1 MKKQLFSIILFSLFI
16 IIIGFTGCDT
26 ATTGPQN
33 QDNPEQN
40 KKLTDIYV
48 AHKPYNVLYEAGDTL
63 NLSGLVIKAKYSDN
77 TEDVVDG
84 WASSPEDGSTL
95 TVVGD
100 SILITITYKDKSV
113 SFTIRVD
120 EKDNNA
126 VFSDSF
132 FWGTWVRMDNGTEY
146 EVLDSYVSENGT
158 PYRIL
163 DADSSSLTVETLG
176 TFTKESEEVKD
187 VIKNNSIPY
196 FRKGG
201 TNLEYSLKIVG
212 FANQNAGRAAA
223 TSVSGIKGIGK
234 STKYKN
240 FHSDGESN
248 EKGEIVLTAPTIND
262 EQTVT
267 ITNGNEVVVVS
278 GLKIAN
284 SGDYMGTIAL
294 VNKNQYNLKVTG
306 IIEEEYKDD
315 GYLFGNYTKTY
326 VMSIYFENISEN
338 ECTSSKYEIT
348 SADSNLT
355 IEPYDNSTSNR
366 LSYIIPKILPDA
378 KYGPIKVKL
387 TYGDITKPF
396 VDTGV
401 NIRIIN
407 PDLNGDSSKDQEWV
421 DYIPLR
427 FFRGLIPITISA
439 KSVMENNSALN
450 GFIIFPDGNSRFF
463 SVPDDESMVLLVP
476 TFGLNEQYLLAFS
489 GATVS
494 KELSKSSVMLYTV
507 SPGTSAVKQVDTD
520 DDMLLSYMTNGG
532 NNHSEEKA
540 VEVEEAFEAYLS
552 DGEVD
557 YWSVK
562 AESNEIFT
570 PGKTKYCTVSFSS
583 EYQTEES
590 LPSSFF
596 IQEGNYIREQQIS
609 PVSSKGM
616 TFLGWFDKKNDIE
629 VVEGTCIY
637 SDTELYAKWEI
648 INYKIDYELNSG
660 SFSDVNVAKTS
671 YTIKDSFELTEPVRN
686 GCKFLGWFT
695 DEACKEN
702 KVTSVTAGEIGDKKF
717 YAKWEIITYS
727 VTYVLNGGT
736 NNSLNKESYTVEDN
750 VWLTEPEKTGYEF
763 AGWYETEDF
772 TDSRLWWYL
781 SGTTGN
787 KIVYAKWEIAHYP
800 VTYELDGGTNDS
812 ENPASYTM
820 LNAAITLKNPSRKG
834 CTFSGWYKTVNDN
847 ETAVTKIAG
856 GETGA
861 ITLYAKWELA
871 EYSITYELN
880 GGTNSAS
887 NPANYTIES
896 STITFAEPSRTGY
909 DFKGW
914 YETSNYTGDAIT
926 AIPAESTGNRTLYA
940 KWQLTAYSITYVL
953 NGGENGNNPATYTM
967 ADDAI
972 TLNVPSKKGYNFL
985 GWYRTGS
992 FIGTEVTAI
1001 AGGETGAITLYAKW
1015 ELAEYSI
1022 TYELNGG
1029 TNNTANPAV
1038 YTIESSTITFA
1049 EPSRTGY
1056 DFMGWYGASD
1066 YSGDAI
1072 TAIPAESTG
1081 NRTLYTKWQI
1091 VTYSIE
1097 YTLNGGTNSANNPV
1111 SYNVASNQISL
1122 AAANKN
1128 GYDFMGWFTTSSFTG
1143 DAVDAVGG
1151 GETGNKHFYAK
1162 YQPKEYSI
1170 NYVLNGGTNSNS
1182 NPAGYTIESSTIT
1195 FAEPARTGYGFIGW
1209 YATSDFSGP
1218 KVTSIPAGSTGVVT
1232 LYAKW
1237 KNTGFTVTVAPYSDI
1252 SVTKTES
1259 GTTLTFTASED
1270 YSNYQW
1276 YIDNVAQTVTGNT
1289 LEFETSSLTAGV
1301 YSIYLE
1307 ASKNG
1312 RYYSSTINVTVGGNN

>member
-1 MKKQLFSIILFSLFI
+1 
-16 IIIGFTGCDT
+16 
-26 ATTGPQN
+26 
-33 QDNPEQN
+33 
-40 KKLTDIYV
+40 
-48 AHKPYNVLYEAGDTL
+48 
-63 NLSGLVIKAKYSDN
+63 
-77 TEDVVDG
+77 
-84 WASSPEDGSTL
+84 
-95 TVVGD
+95 
-100 SILITITYKDKSV
+100 
-113 SFTIRVD
+113 
-120 EKDNNA
+120 
-126 VFSDSF
+126 
-132 FWGTWVRMDNGTEY
+132 
-146 EVLDSYVSENGT
+146 
-158 PYRIL
+158 
-163 DADSSSLTVETLG
+163 
-176 TFTKESEEVKD
+176 
-187 VIKNNSIPY
+187 
-196 FRKGG
+196 
-201 TNLEYSLKIVG
+201 
-212 FANQNAGRAAA
+212 
-223 TSVSGIKGIGK
+223 
-234 STKYKN
+234 
-240 FHSDGESN
+240 
-248 EKGEIVLTAPTIND
+248 
-262 EQTVT
+262 
-267 ITNGNEVVVVS
+267 
-278 GLKIAN
+278 
-284 SGDYMGTIAL
+284 
-294 VNKNQYNLKVTG
+294 
-306 IIEEEYKDD
+306 
-315 GYLFGNYTKTY
+315 
-326 VMSIYFENISEN
+326 MSIYFENISEN

-387 TYGDITKPF
+387 TYGDITEPF

-507 SPGTSAVKQVDTD
+507 SPGSSAVKQVDTD
-520 DDMLLSYMTNGG
+520 DDMLLSYMKNGG

-540 VEVEEAFEAYLS
+540 VEVDEAFEAYLS

-616 TFLGWFDKKNDIE
+616 TFLGWFDKISNKKVE
-629 VVEGTCIY
+629 EGTYIY
-637 SDTELYAKWEI
+637 SDTELYAKWELTVYPIEYELNGGKNDSNNPRSYTIADDLFTLKFPSKNGYKFAGWYATEDWEGDAVTTVAGGEIGAVTLYAKWIVDEYKIEYEFNGGTNSPANPAKYTIESDITFAEPIRTGYKFSGWYESEDFRSERVETIEKGTNWRNIKLYAKWEI
-648 INYKIDYELNSG
+648 INYKITYELNSG
-660 SFSDVNVAKTS
+660 SFSDGDLAKTS
-671 YTIKDSFELTEPVRN
+671 YTIEDSFELTEPVRN

-702 KVTSVTAGEIGDKKF
+702 KVTSVTAGENGDKKF
-717 YAKWEIITYS
+717 YAKWEIITYT

-772 TDSRLWWYL
+772 TDSRLFWYL
-781 SGTTGN
+781 AGTTGN
-787 KIVYAKWEIAHYP
+787 KTLYAKWEIAHYP

-834 CTFSGWYKTVNDN
+834 WTFSGWYKTVDDN
-847 ETAVTKIAG
+847 ET
-856 GETGA
+856 
-861 ITLYAKWELA
+861 
-871 EYSITYELN
+871 
-880 GGTNSAS
+880 
-887 NPANYTIES
+887 
-896 STITFAEPSRTGY
+896 
-909 DFKGW
+909 
-914 YETSNYTGDAIT
+914 
-926 AIPAESTGNRTLYA
+926 
-940 KWQLTAYSITYVL
+940 
-953 NGGENGNNPATYTM
+953 
-967 ADDAI
+967 
-972 TLNVPSKKGYNFL
+972 
-985 GWYRTGS
+985 
-992 FIGTEVTAI
+992 EVTTI

-1029 TNNTANPAV
+1029 TNNTANPASYTIESSTIIFAEPTRTGYDFKGWYETSNYSGDAITTIPAESTGNRTLYAKWQLTAYPITYVLNGGENGNNPATYTMADNSITLNVPSKTGYNFLGWYKTGNFTGTEVTAIGGGETGAITLYAKWELAEYSISYELNGGTNSASNPAV
-1038 YTIESSTITFA
+1038 YTIESSTIIFA
-1049 EPSRTGY
+1049 EPTRTGY

-1072 TAIPAESTG
+1072 TSIPAESTG
-1081 NRTLYTKWQI
+1081 NRTLYAKWQI
-1091 VTYSIE
+1091 ITYTVE

-1143 DAVDAVGG
+1143 DAVEAVGG

-1170 NYVLNGGTNSNS
+1170 NYVLNGGTNSTS

-1209 YATSDFSGP
+1209 YATPDFSGA
-1218 KVTSIPAGSTGVVT
+1218 KITSIPAGSTGVVT
-1232 LYAKW
+1232 LYARW

-1270 YSNYQW
+1270 YSNYKW

-1289 LEFETSSLTAGV
+1289 LEFETSSLNAGV

>member
-33 QDNPEQN
+33 LDSPGQN
-40 KKLTDIYV
+40 KSLVEIYI

-63 NLSGLVIKAKYSDN
+63 NLSGLLVKAKYSDD
-77 TEDVVDG
+77 TEEVVDG
-84 WASSPEDGSTL
+84 WTSSPEEGSAL
-95 TVVGD
+95 TNVGD

-212 FANQNAGRAAA
+212 FANQNTGRAAA

-387 TYGDITKPF
+387 TYGDITEPF

-463 SVPDDESMVLLVP
+463 SVPDDGSMVLLVP

-507 SPGTSAVKQVDTD
+507 SPGSSAVKQVDTD
-520 DDMLLSYMTNGG
+520 R
-532 NNHSEEKA
+532 SEERT
-540 VEVEEAFEAYLS
+540 
-552 DGEVD
+552 
-557 YWSVK
+557 WH
-562 AESNEIFT
+562 
-570 PGKTKYCTVSFSS
+570 SS
-583 EYQTEES
+583 
-590 LPSSFF
+590 
-596 IQEGNYIREQQIS
+596 
-609 PVSSKGM
+609 
-616 TFLGWFDKKNDIE
+616 
-629 VVEGTCIY
+629 
-637 SDTELYAKWEI
+637 
-648 INYKIDYELNSG
+648 
-660 SFSDVNVAKTS
+660 
-671 YTIKDSFELTEPVRN
+671 
-686 GCKFLGWFT
+686 
-695 DEACKEN
+695 
-702 KVTSVTAGEIGDKKF
+702 
-717 YAKWEIITYS
+717 
-727 VTYVLNGGT
+727 
-736 NNSLNKESYTVEDN
+736 
-750 VWLTEPEKTGYEF
+750 
-763 AGWYETEDF
+763 
-772 TDSRLWWYL
+772 
-781 SGTTGN
+781 
-787 KIVYAKWEIAHYP
+787 
-800 VTYELDGGTNDS
+800 
-812 ENPASYTM
+812 
-820 LNAAITLKNPSRKG
+820 
-834 CTFSGWYKTVNDN
+834 
-847 ETAVTKIAG
+847 
-856 GETGA
+856 
-861 ITLYAKWELA
+861 
-871 EYSITYELN
+871 
-880 GGTNSAS
+880 
-887 NPANYTIES
+887 S
-896 STITFAEPSRTGY
+896 ST
-909 DFKGW
+909 
-914 YETSNYTGDAIT
+914 
-926 AIPAESTGNRTLYA
+926 
-940 KWQLTAYSITYVL
+940 
-953 NGGENGNNPATYTM
+953 
-967 ADDAI
+967 
-972 TLNVPSKKGYNFL
+972 
-985 GWYRTGS
+985 
-992 FIGTEVTAI
+992 
-1001 AGGETGAITLYAKW
+1001 
-1015 ELAEYSI
+1015 
-1022 TYELNGG
+1022 
-1029 TNNTANPAV
+1029 
-1038 YTIESSTITFA
+1038 
-1049 EPSRTGY
+1049 
-1056 DFMGWYGASD
+1056 
-1066 YSGDAI
+1066 
-1072 TAIPAESTG
+1072 
-1081 NRTLYTKWQI
+1081 
-1091 VTYSIE
+1091 
-1097 YTLNGGTNSANNPV
+1097 
-1111 SYNVASNQISL
+1111 
-1122 AAANKN
+1122 
-1128 GYDFMGWFTTSSFTG
+1128 
-1143 DAVDAVGG
+1143 
-1151 GETGNKHFYAK
+1151 
-1162 YQPKEYSI
+1162 
-1170 NYVLNGGTNSNS
+1170 
-1182 NPAGYTIESSTIT
+1182 
-1195 FAEPARTGYGFIGW
+1195 
-1209 YATSDFSGP
+1209 
-1218 KVTSIPAGSTGVVT
+1218 
-1232 LYAKW
+1232 
-1237 KNTGFTVTVAPYSDI
+1237 
-1252 SVTKTES
+1252 
-1259 GTTLTFTASED
+1259 
-1270 YSNYQW
+1270 
-1276 YIDNVAQTVTGNT
+1276 
-1289 LEFETSSLTAGV
+1289 
-1301 YSIYLE
+1301 
-1307 ASKNG
+1307 
-1312 RYYSSTINVTVGGNN
+1312 